1 MKLIQ
6 RTFEKEF
13 GGKKDKAYDY
23 KAALRERLI
32 GYRNEAESVVRV
44 DRPTNLPRARTLG
57 YKAKE
62 GFVIVRVRIRKG
74 SGAHVR
80 PNAGRR
86 PKRMGV
92 KRLTRHQSIQAIAEA
107 RAAKKYP
114 NCEVLNSY
122 YVGEDGQKKYF
133 EVILVDVSHPV
144 IIADKNLEWITFPV
158 HKGRANRGLT
168 AKGKKSRGH
177 HKKGTGTEKTRPSKR
192 AAQKKKNK

>member
-1 MKLIQ
+1 MKAIQ
-6 RTFEKEF
+6 QTFEKEF

-23 KAALRERLI
+23 KAILRQRVI
-32 GYRNEAESVVRV
+32 AYRNEPEAIVRV
-44 DRPTNLPRARTLG
+44 EKPTNLARARKLG

-62 GFVIVRVRIRKG
+62 GFVVARVRIRKG
-74 SGAHVR
+74 GGQHLR

-86 PKRMGV
+86 PKRMGI
-92 KRLTRHQSIQAIAEA
+92 KRLTRNLSIQTIAEA
-107 RAAKKYP
+107 RAAKKYA

-122 YVGEDGQKKYF
+122 YVGEDGQRKYF
-133 EVILVDVSHPV
+133 EVILVDVAHPA

-177 HKKGTGTEKTRPSKR
+177 WHKGEGSEKSRPSKR
-192 AAQKKKNK
+192 AAQKKKQK